1 MKIIFIRH
9 GKTAGNCEKR
19 YIGRTDEPLCGDGIA
34 EISPEKFPDADIV
47 FSSPMKRCLETAKLI
62 YSGKE
67 ITVVGDFRECDF
79 GDFEG
84 KNYAELN
91 GDPVYQSWID
101 SGGKLTFPNG
111 EEPEAFKRRCVLA
124 FENIVKDLKPDST
137 AAFVVHGGTVMA
149 VLEKYALP
157 KKEFY
162 EYNLPNIG
170 GYITEY
176 DGKNLRIT
184 ERIQH

>member
-1 MKIIFIRH
+1 MEFIFIRH

-19 YIGRTDEPLCGDGIA
+19 YIGRTDESLCSDGIG
-34 EISPEKFPDADIV
+34 EIGTKKFPDADLV
-47 FSSPMKRCLETAKLI
+47 FSSPMRRCLETAELI
-62 YSGKE
+62 YGGKE
-67 ITVVGDFRECDF
+67 ITVVDDFRECDF

-91 GDPVYQSWID
+91 GDPLYQSWID
-101 SGGKLTFPNG
+101 SGGKSAFPNG
-111 EEPEAFKRRCVLA
+111 EEPEAFKRRCNLA
-124 FENIVKDLKPDST
+124 FENIIKTLPPDSR

-170 GYITEY
+170 GYITVY
-176 DGKNLRIT
+176 DGKNLKIT
-184 ERIQH
+184 ERI